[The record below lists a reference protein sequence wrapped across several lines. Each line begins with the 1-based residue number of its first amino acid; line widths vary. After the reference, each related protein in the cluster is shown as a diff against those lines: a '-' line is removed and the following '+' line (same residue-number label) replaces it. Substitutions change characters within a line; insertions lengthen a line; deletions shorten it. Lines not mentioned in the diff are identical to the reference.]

1 MTYHQ
6 ILINE
11 SQERLGMLIH
21 PDYLS
26 QIEAICARE
35 KCPFDILGISTGS

>member
-21 PDYLS
+21 PDYLQ
-26 QIEAICARE
+26 QITQICLRE
-35 KCPFDILGISTGS
+35 KCPFDVIGKAT